1 MAKIAKKS
9 EDITPYG
16 GIFLLWANL
25 SVLPSRGQT
34 VRFPRLSRF
43 PLALLRAPAL
53 LRFGRDRFA
62 GPGSAR
68 CGRVAH
74 PVRRKAQSPG
84 FARAFS
90 AVPGRC

>member
-1 MAKIAKKS
+1 M
-9 EDITPYG
+9 
-16 GIFLLWANL
+16 LWANL
-25 SVLPSRGQT
+25 SVLPSWGLT

-68 CGRVAH
+68 CGRVAR
-74 PVRRKAQSPG
+74 PVRSKAQAPASPG
-84 FARAFS
+84 LFRGTGIGKIEKFKELIRNCIGI
-90 AVPGRC
+90 VGV

>member
-1 MAKIAKKS
+1 MV
-9 EDITPYG
+9 E
-16 GIFLLWANL
+16 FFMLWTNV

-84 FARAFS
+84 FARAF
-90 AVPGRC
+90 PRYQNR